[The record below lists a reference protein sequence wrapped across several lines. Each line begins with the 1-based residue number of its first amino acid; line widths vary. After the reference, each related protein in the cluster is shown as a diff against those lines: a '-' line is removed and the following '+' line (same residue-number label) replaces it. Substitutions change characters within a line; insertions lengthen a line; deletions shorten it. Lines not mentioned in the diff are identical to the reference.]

1 MNKAQLV
8 DAVAETSGLTK
19 KDSTK
24 AVEAVL
30 AAISNALCKKEE
42 VTFVGFG
49 RFKISKRAARDGRNP
64 KTGEKIKIPARN
76 KVLFS
81 SSKELQTLINK

>member
-8 DAVAETSGLTK
+8 DAVAEASGLTK
-19 KDSTK
+19 KDSAK

-30 AAISNALCKKEE
+30 ASIAGALGKKEE

-49 RFKISKRAARDGRNP
+49 RFKLSNRAARDGRNP
-64 KTGEKIKIPARN
+64 KTGEKIKIAARTI
-76 KVLFS
+76 VRFT
-81 SSKELQTLINK
+81 SSKELQTIVNK

>member
-8 DAVAETSGLTK
+8 DAVAEASGLTK
-19 KDSTK
+19 KDSAK

-30 AAISNALCKKEE
+30 ASISTALGKKEE

-49 RFKISKRAARDGRNP
+49 RFKLSQRAARDGRNP
-64 KTGEKIKIPARN
+64 KTGEKIKISARTI
-76 KVLFS
+76 VRFTA
-81 SSKELQTLINK
+81 SKELQTIVNK

>member
-8 DAVAETSGLTK
+8 DAVAEASGLTK
-19 KDSTK
+19 KDSAK

-30 AAISNALCKKEE
+30 TSISAALGKKEE

-49 RFKISKRAARDGRNP
+49 RFKLSQRAARDGRNP
-64 KTGEKIKIPARN
+64 KTGEKIKISARTI
-76 KVLFS
+76 VRFT
-81 SSKELQTLINK
+81 SSKELQTIVNK

>member
-8 DAVAETSGLTK
+8 EAVAEASGLTK
-19 KDSTK
+19 KDSAK

-30 AAISNALCKKEE
+30 ASISTALGKKEE

-49 RFKISKRAARDGRNP
+49 RFKPSLRAARDGRNP
-64 KTGEKIKIPARN
+64 KTGEKIKIPARTI
-76 KVLFS
+76 VRFT
-81 SSKELQTLINK
+81 SSKELQTTINK

>member
-8 DAVAETSGLTK
+8 DAVAEASGLTK
-19 KDSTK
+19 KDSAK

-30 AAISNALCKKEE
+30 ASISAALGKKEE

-49 RFKISKRAARDGRNP
+49 RFKLSNRAARDGRNP
-64 KTGEKIKIPARN
+64 KTGEKIKIAARTI
-76 KVLFS
+76 VRFT
-81 SSKELQTLINK
+81 SSKELQATVNK

>member
-8 DAVAETSGLTK
+8 DAVAEATGLTK
-19 KDSTK
+19 KDSLK

-30 AAISNALCKKEE
+30 ASISTALCKKEE

-49 RFKISKRAARDGRNP
+49 RFKLSSRAARDGRNP
-64 KTGEKIKIPARN
+64 KTGEKIKIPARTL
-76 KVLFS
+76 VRFT
-81 SSKELQTLINK
+81 SSKELQANINK

>member
-8 DAVAETSGLTK
+8 DDVAEATGLTK

-30 AAISNALCKKEE
+30 AAIAKALGKKEE

-49 RFKISKRAARDGRNP
+49 RFRLSSRAARDGRNP
-64 KTGEKIKIPARN
+64 KTGEKIKIPARTI
-76 KVLFS
+76 VRFTC
-81 SSKELQTLINK
+81 SKELLTNVNK

>member
-8 DAVAETSGLTK
+8 DAVADASGLTK

-30 AAISNALCKKEE
+30 SVISAALGRKEE
-42 VTFVGFG
+42 VIFVGFG
-49 RFKISKRAARDGRNP
+49 RFKLSERAARDGRNP
-64 KTGEKIKIPARN
+64 KTGEKIRIPARTI
-76 KVLFS
+76 VRFT
-81 SSKELQTLINK
+81 SSKELQVSINA